1 MATLQDLMGGGI
13 PAGLLDP
20 QQEQALQER
29 AKSQGLLNLGFALLQ
44 ASQGQPGQG
53 KPRLGQII
61 GQAGP
66 AFAQGYRGAF
76 DETLQNIVRSQQVQD
91 MQKKREQQL
100 KSEASR
106 QQVAQQFAPMTPQTA
121 LAAPGP
127 TAARA
132 GMIGQTQ
139 PFDRD
144 KLLGF
149 LADPNLP
156 AADKNTILEMYK
168 VTAPKEAK
176 PVQYS
181 EMFKNAAITLYGTD
195 AGPFT
200 AEQRKAIEA
209 KANEYRI
216 EPQVA
221 AAKATAA
228 ANLRDP
234 IRLQGSAIDIA
245 RNFSKDLD
253 PDYQVADRFKVIQDS
268 IANPTPIGDTAIIYS
283 LAKII
288 NPGEAIMEGDIR
300 NILSNRSI
308 PDAVKQAA
316 QKAVSGE
323 NLTQNERLEI
333 QSVAWKILQ
342 ERKSRVDR
350 KTGNTA
356 KQLEKLGQTPSE
368 YISNPYDTVTAPDQ
382 LVVTYKGKKTIAN
395 KAQDGD
401 YYIQVGNKFF
411 KVNR

>member
-1 MATLQDLMGGGI
+1 MNEELLSLLGATPEQIAQAQRRSGYEELGLLGQALSAAGAPAPRGTSTLGRLGQAAGMYTQAPRQTMDTLLQDL
-13 PAGLLDP
+13 LRK
-20 QQEQALQER
+20 QQ
-29 AKSQGLLNLGFALLQ
+29 
-44 ASQGQPGQG
+44 
-53 KPRLGQII
+53 I
-61 GQAGP
+61 
-66 AFAQGYRGAF
+66 
-76 DETLQNIVRSQQVQD
+76 QD

-106 QQVAQQFAPMTPQTA
+106 QQVANMFAPTTSQTA
-121 LAAPGP
+121 LAAPGAVGP

-144 KLLGF
+144 RLLGF

-181 EMFKNAAITLYGTD
+181 DMFRNAAITLYGTD

-216 EPQVA
+216 EPQVE

-234 IRLQGSAIDIA
+234 LRLQTSAIEIA

-253 PDYQVADRFKVIQDS
+253 PDYQVADRFKVIQDN

-368 YISNPYDTVTAPDQ
+368 YISNPYDTVISPDQ

>member
-1 MATLQDLMGGGI
+1 MNDILGGSQVLGLLSPELQAQAEQRARS
-13 PAGLLDP
+13 AGLT
-20 QQEQALQER
+20 
-29 AKSQGLLNLGFALLQ
+29 NLGFALLQ
-44 ASQGQPGQG
+44 ASQGQPGQRRPG
-53 KPRLGQII
+53 LGQII

-66 AFAQGYRGAF
+66 VGLQAYQQSF
-76 DETLQNIVRSQQVQD
+76 DRTLQD
-91 MQKKREQQL
+91 MLR
-100 KSEASR
+100 
-106 QQVAQQFAPMTPQTA
+106 AQQIQDCKGRGRSGNSKSLPASGLHSSLRLTPQTA
-121 LAAPGP
+121 LQAPGQVGP

-132 GMIGQTQ
+132 AMIGQTQ

-368 YISNPYDTVTAPDQ
+368 YISNPYDTVTSPDQ

-395 KAQDGD
+395 KAQDGN
-401 YYIQVGNKFF
+401 YYIQVGNEFF

>member
-1 MATLQDLMGGGI
+1 
-13 PAGLLDP
+13 
-20 QQEQALQER
+20 
-29 AKSQGLLNLGFALLQ
+29 
-44 ASQGQPGQG
+44 
-53 KPRLGQII
+53 
-61 GQAGP
+61 
-66 AFAQGYRGAF
+66 
-76 DETLQNIVRSQQVQD
+76 
-91 MQKKREQQL
+91 
-100 KSEASR
+100 
-106 QQVAQQFAPMTPQTA
+106 
-121 LAAPGP
+121 
-127 TAARA
+127 
-132 GMIGQTQ
+132 
-139 PFDRD
+139 
-144 KLLGF
+144 
-149 LADPNLP
+149 
-156 AADKNTILEMYK
+156 
-168 VTAPKEAK
+168 
-176 PVQYS
+176 
-181 EMFKNAAITLYGTD
+181 MFRNAAITLYGTD
-195 AGPFT
+195 VGPFT

-268 IANPTPIGDTAIIYS
+268 IANPTPVGDTAIIYS

-368 YISNPYDTVTAPDQ
+368 YISNPYDTVTSPDQ

-395 KAQDGD
+395 KAQDGN
-401 YYIQVGNKFF
+401 YYIQVGNEFF